1 MAHVKKFNSTY
12 TLDGSDVYVTGNLI
26 VQGAQTSISTTN
38 TEIADNI
45 IILNNGETLEGI
57 GGNVP
62 GSDVSGIE
70 WNRGVFSG
78 NSQQYPPAYLFFKEV
93 TDTFVVSTDGGVT
106 WQQILTTPVDVGNV
120 AGTPLT
126 EIVQDPSPQLGGNLD
141 VQGFSIFT
149 ANAATNIKFAGNLQ
163 LNNTSVAPTLV
174 ANATV
179 VYAATPAA
187 GTSGVYVVNESAS
200 NEELVT
206 KRRAF
211 GFSLIL

>member
-26 VQGAQTSISTTN
+26 IQGSQTSVSTTN
-38 TEIADNI
+38 TDINDKI
-45 IILNNGETLEGI
+45 ITVNKGETQEGI
-57 GGNVP
+57 GGNVA

-70 WNRGVFSG
+70 WDRGRWAG
-78 NSQQYPPAYLFFKEV
+78 NSAQYPYAALFFKEV
-93 TDTFVVSTDGGVT
+93 TDTFVVTTDGGTT
-106 WQQILTTPVDVGNV
+106 WQQILTSPVAVGNV
-120 AGTPLT
+120 VTSALT
-126 EIVQDPSPQLGGNLD
+126 EIVQDTSPQLGANLD

-149 ANAATNIKFAGNLQ
+149 ANAATNITFAGNLQ
-163 LNNTSVAPTLV
+163 LNNTATAPTLV

-179 VYAATPAA
+179 VYASTPAA
-187 GTSGVYVVNESAS
+187 GTSGVYVVNGAAT